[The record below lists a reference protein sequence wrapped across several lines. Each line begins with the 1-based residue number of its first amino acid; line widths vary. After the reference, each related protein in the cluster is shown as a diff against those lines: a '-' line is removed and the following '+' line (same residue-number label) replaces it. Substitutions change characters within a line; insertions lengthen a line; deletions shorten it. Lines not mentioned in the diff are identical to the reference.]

1 MGLHQLLERIVKINY
16 AGNEKSCI
24 FDKQYKTMKNT
35 MDKQTEQFYQEA
47 LKQFKG
53 DEKAMMEYFKKVLDY
68 QKNKK

>member
-1 MGLHQLLERIVKINY
+1 VVGLNKIFFLIIARNPIIIRIFV
-16 AGNEKSCI
+16 
-24 FDKQYKTMKNT
+24 KQYHTMKNT
-35 MDKQTEQFYQEA
+35 IDKQTEQFYQEA

>member
-1 MGLHQLLERIVKINY
+1 
-16 AGNEKSCI
+16 
-24 FDKQYKTMKNT
+24 MKNT

-53 DEKAMMEYFKKVLDY
+53 DEKAMMEDFKKVLDY